1 MKGKIEQWKDD
12 KGFGFIRPD
21 NGSGKIF
28 FHISSVKTNE
38 RRPRIGDI
46 VLFDSTQ
53 DSQQRLKAKSVVIEG
68 VSKAVHPSSKNI
80 PIEPPRKNLLDYILI
95 LVCICSLAAAG
106 FEFLRSGIFQSSLV
120 YGAPAVIALL
130 LLTRSKKPKE
140 KSFSCFG
147 CRKTVDYDPR
157 TIEAWNKGVT
167 KLYCKTCH
175 LEWLKDNPNLDRFS
189 MQSKGSGCLGI
200 IAFMIIVPAL
210 GSIWLYNCL
219 G

>member
-38 RRPRIGDI
+38 RRPRIGDM
-46 VLFDSTQ
+46 VHFDSTQ
-53 DSQQRLKAKSVVIEG
+53 DTRQRLKAENVVIEG

-106 FEFLRSGIFQSSLV
+106 FAFLRSGIFLSALV
-120 YGAPAVIALL
+120 YGAPAVI
-130 LLTRSKKPKE
+130 
-140 KSFSCFG
+140 
-147 CRKTVDYDPR
+147 V
-157 TIEAWNKGVT
+157 
-167 KLYCKTCH
+167 YCSP
-175 LEWLKDNPNLDRFS
+175 LRLDQF
-189 MQSKGSGCLGI
+189 
-200 IAFMIIVPAL
+200 
-210 GSIWLYNCL
+210 
-219 G
+219 